1 MAAPSKEF
9 TNRGMTT
16 LHSSQRLLILLA
28 LLALPL
34 GALGAEQIPADQDHR
49 GIVFFEP
56 YQVFPEKR
64 PGNGIY
70 LRNRLLFTFPGHT
83 IVYLLPLALEGRF
96 VYSAINPGGRAILG
110 VFLLPS
116 DRSPRVTRIAQDFYY
131 AVIVIEEIV
140 IKKMFRLMPNNSIAD
155 LLPQSKTAD
164 GVTAGVPGVAFY
176 HVSTV
181 ERTIQNGR
189 SLNRF
194 GLRLHL
200 ALFSEE
206 RLRTLDYP
214 VYNTLPSLT
223 LSWADETTLQYT
235 LADGRVEAVSISQF
249 Q

>member
-1 MAAPSKEF
+1 MAAPYQEF
-9 TNRGMTT
+9 ANRDMTT
-16 LHSSQRLLILLA
+16 LHSSLRLLIVLA

-34 GALGAEQIPADQDHR
+34 GALGAEQHPADQDHR

-70 LRNRLLFTFPGHT
+70 LRNRLLFTLPGHT
-83 IVYLLPLALEGRF
+83 LVYLLPLALEGRF
-96 VYSAINPGGRAILG
+96 VYLATDPGGRSVLG
-110 VFLLPS
+110 VFLLPT
-116 DRSPRVTRIAQDFYY
+116 DRPPRVTRIAEDFYY
-131 AVIVIEEIV
+131 AVIVVEEIV
-140 IKKMFRLMPNNSIAD
+140 VKKMFRVMSNHSIAD

-164 GVTAGVPGVAFY
+164 GVTPGVPGVAFY

-189 SLNRF
+189 SVNRF

-214 VYNTLPSLT
+214 VFNTLPSLT
-223 LSWADETTLQYT
+223 MTWADETTLQFA